1 MLAMETQQQAE
12 LAGARSEKEQLQRVL
27 SRQSGAIAE
36 LEKSLAATSTNA
48 SLLQRQQLQ
57 LLEAVQRLVRL
68 VTQGRG
74 EPGRAGRAQAG
85 CRQGVGSDIAPHP
98 PERVL
103 GHCASPH
110 AWLRCR

>member
-57 LLEAVQRLVRL
+57 LLEAVQSLVRL

-74 EPGRAGRAQAG
+74 EPGRAGKAQAG
-85 CRQGVGSDIAPHP
+85 CRQRYCS
-98 PERVL
+98 
-103 GHCASPH
+103 SPSREG
-110 AWLRCR
+110 AEALCQPLCSAQA